1 MFELFTGFDWERQP
15 FALGFWERPSQAVIE
30 VTVLAIAV
38 FLVRNAINSDRR
50 RNKQLAR
57 LKKDLKKDRRRGKGH
72 RRHRHALR
80 PYEVGSSD
88 DSHGRR
94 PRLTSIIRA
103 AVFTFAL
110 EALLLSQVA
119 TRYVAPT
126 GADRNPY
133 EYPETFLIS
142 IYEVPI
148 WIPIGWGVIF
158 YLAML
163 TSDRLIC
170 SPRRLVSGLI
180 SGPDKRPNFGI
191 WRRAALARA
200 VMDAS
205 LALTIDLALDPIAQ
219 AEGWWTWTPR
229 LQTTEFFAIPVSN
242 FVGWFAI
249 IFSLSLLIRTG
260 RLFLGG
266 AQLGRTRSDRWL
278 FDAGFLVVTFTVS
291 FFIVAVLVRL
301 IYGLDEAAGRFSSA
315 ALFGLL
321 VVVAIAIVSS
331 SALPLQR
338 RTRYDKSVARSVIAL
353 HAAFIAA
360 LLLNLFS
367 GHDNPVYLIQAPH
380 AETVYETEASKI
392 VKLDLRA
399 ELADKSIIQ
408 FDVTGVIDTE
418 FVVADEVPILISDN
432 QVTETKTK
440 AVDIAISR
448 NADVLPTRDLI
459 NQDPEVAIW
468 LPSIASISLLLF
480 ILPYWD
486 DLSKR
491 FFSTNPK
498 RRQYWWFEL

>member
-1 MFELFTGFDWERQP
+1 MLELFTGFDWDRQP

-38 FLVRNAINSDRR
+38 FLVRNAVSSDRR

-57 LKKDLKKDRRRGKGH
+57 LKKDLKKDRRRGKRH

-119 TRYVAPT
+119 TRYVA
-126 GADRNPY
+126 ADGGERNPY

-170 SPRRLVSGLI
+170 SPRRRVSGLI

-205 LALTIDLALDPIAQ
+205 LALTIDFALDPIAQ

-266 AQLGRTRSDRWL
+266 VSLGRTRSDRWL
-278 FDAGFLVVTFTVS
+278 FDAGFLVVTFSVS
-291 FFIVAVLVRL
+291 FFMVAVLVRA
-301 IYGLDEAAGRFSSA
+301 IYGLDEATGRFTSA
-315 ALFGLL
+315 TLFGLL
-321 VVVAIAIVSS
+321 VVVAIAIIAS
-331 SALPLQR
+331 SALPFQR
-338 RTRYDKSVARSVIAL
+338 RAIYDKAVARSVIAL
-353 HAAFIAA
+353 HSAFIVA

-367 GHDNPVYLIQAPH
+367 THEDPSYLIQAPH
-380 AETVYETEASKI
+380 DETLFETEI
-392 VKLDLRA
+392 GEIIKLDLRA
-399 ELADKSIIQ
+399 TLAGNSAVE
-408 FDVTGVIDTE
+408 FDVTDSINTE
-418 FVVADEVPILISDN
+418 FVVADKIPVTIIGNEVIDAEGSSFDIVISQHPN
-432 QVTETKTK
+432 
-440 AVDIAISR
+440 S
-448 NADVLPTRDLI
+448 LPTRDLI
-459 NQDPEVAIW
+459 IQDPEVAIW

-491 FFSTNPK
+491 FFSSKPT
-498 RRQYWWFEL
+498 RRHYWWFEL